1 MTTMITE
8 VFDALLSA
16 GAPDDKAR
24 KAAEVLA
31 NYDDRF
37 SRIERKLGIL
47 TWQVGTLATVVA
59 AVGVPSIWLLLRI
72 AAKVGALG

>member
-37 SRIERKLGIL
+37 SRIEHSAFNKWHLVEIGLG
-47 TWQVGTLATVVA
+47 
-59 AVGVPSIWLLLRI
+59 R
-72 AAKVGALG
+72 